1 MKDRRKPIFSEEM
14 AGRVSFPTP
23 RYWFAAIW
31 LILSPPLVQASDY
44 PDRWFEP
51 QTYRLT
57 PTALLD
63 QEADPFQLQSDF
75 SGSDF
80 PLLRTGY
87 SIDLENRTEADVAD
101 RATGYRGL
109 SEFETRLSEN
119 SEEFI
124 GEEDLISVPMQDPSG
139 FDSEPIWETQDEWST
154 FGRGMSWG
162 EFVRNDAKMAF
173 FSLEDDFRAFWK
185 PRNVLFVGTGLG
197 LGIALRQSVDDD
209 TRGYVNRHPRRWSSF
224 TESLG
229 IMGNTEYQIAAIF
242 ALYGYSYRTENAE
255 LMEFTQLLIRSYTLT
270 GLSTVVIKV
279 IANTE
284 RPSTQWMNGEFGFP
298 SAHSS
303 TSFAIAATI
312 EEFYGPR
319 AGIPAYLLAG
329 LIGWSRIDEQD
340 HDVSDVVFGAVLG
353 YAIAK
358 SVAGHHLRGDSR
370 IQFFPWTDPNRGT
383 YGAMFE
389 VDY

>member
-1 MKDRRKPIFSEEM
+1 M

-23 RYWFAAIW
+23 RYWFAAVW
-31 LILSPPLVQASDY
+31 LVLTPPLVQASDY
-44 PDRWFEP
+44 PDRLFEL
-51 QTYRLT
+51 QTNRLR
-57 PTALLD
+57 PASIYD
-63 QEADPFQLQSDF
+63 QGDDPFQRQSDF
-75 SGSDF
+75 SGSDAR
-80 PLLRTGY
+80 LLQTGY
-87 SIDLENRTEADVAD
+87 SIDLENRTERDLSD
-101 RATGYRGL
+101 RAAGYRGL
-109 SEFETRLSEN
+109 SEFETRLSAHAD
-119 SEEFI
+119 EFI
-124 GEEDLISVPMQDPSG
+124 GEDDLIAIPPQDASG
-139 FDSEPIWETQDEWST
+139 FETEPIWQDEWST
-154 FGRGMSWG
+154 FGRGMSLG
-162 EFVRNDAKMAF
+162 EFVRNDAKLTF

-197 LGIALRQSVDDD
+197 LGIGLRQSVDDD
-209 TRGYVNRHPRRWSSF
+209 TREYVNRHPRRWGSF

-229 IMGNTEYQIAAIF
+229 MMGNTEYQIAAIF
-242 ALYGYSYRTENAE
+242 ALYGYSFRTENAE
-255 LMEFTQLLIRSYTLT
+255 LMEFTQLLIRTYTLT
-270 GLSTVVIKV
+270 GLSTVTIKV

-284 RPSTQWMNGEFGFP
+284 RPSTQWMNGDFGFP

-312 EEFYGPR
+312 EEYYGPR

-329 LIGWSRIDEQD
+329 LIGWSRIDEQN

-383 YGAMFE
+383 YGAMFQ